1 MSSLHFI
8 CEWREPRI
16 VMTLFWPSCCR
27 RLFRFCHILITRSFS
42 VCGSDGTW
50 ELSHYRLSI
59 VYSIIGESLIAPDK
73 VELTDEAAGKQTI
86 SVARIPSRHHQPS
99 QSTTTVTDSIV
110 PRRSLTWK
118 SMQHPRRQRQT
129 VPIAIIISCFAV
141 SSLRLVPVSPTSGV
155 PEIHINQSMN
165 LPLIRLSPFPLFL
178 GAPHQDRSAGRH
190 QGDGRDRGGGG
201 GDQAG
206 D

>member
-1 MSSLHFI
+1 
-8 CEWREPRI
+8 
-16 VMTLFWPSCCR
+16 MTLFWPSCCR

-99 QSTTTVTDSIV
+99 QPSQSTTTVTDSIV

-141 SSLRLVPVSPTSGV
+141 SSLRLVPVSPHIGCPRNTHKS
-155 PEIHINQSMN
+155 IHDEFATNPSFT
-165 LPLIRLSPFPLFL
+165 LSVVFR
-178 GAPHQDRSAGRH
+178 GATPRPVSWPPSR
-190 QGDGRDRGGGG
+190 
-201 GDQAG
+201 
-206 D
+206 